1 MPTVKKH
8 NNQGAVTQR
17 TVEETTQQHRGAKRA
32 NHSCGKNNQLQRS
45 ILLYKNARN
54 LSILSPDEDW
64 QYAVETLRC
73 TS

>member
-1 MPTVKKH
+1 MPTIK
-8 NNQGAVTQR
+8 NTTTG
-17 TVEETTQQHRGAKRA
+17 ETYDSGLPRIETRQSQLWE
-32 NHSCGKNNQLQRS
+32 KNNQLQRS

-64 QYAVETLRC
+64 QYAVETLWC